1 MSFFDEGDEPTRVTR
16 PARPRRPAPAG
27 AATRPGGGGPG
38 GGGPGGVDPQT
49 VRIRQAVALG
59 IGALVII
66 FLILG
71 VNSCL
76 DSRKERA
83 LKDYNRDVTAVITD
97 SDEQVSTP
105 FFQLLG
111 RGGRDAGDLSVQVN
125 QYRLAAEE
133 DVKRAEGFDVP
144 GEMKGAHAALE
155 LVLNLRAGAL
165 EKIAEKLPTALARGA
180 NNQATADAVDQ
191 IAGQM
196 QAFLA
201 SDVIYSQRVSP
212 LIKQALDDANI
223 GGQTIK
229 TSKFLPAPVW
239 IGGEYV
245 RTRLGAEAGG
255 SQGPNAPVAPGL
267 HGHGLTS
274 VAVGNVTLQPSPAVN
289 RIPAG
294 SGLAFN
300 VKFAN
305 QGDNDESSVN
315 VVVRIRGAGQP
326 ITVRR
331 TVNRTTKKSPAEVS
345 IQLGQAPPIGQA
357 VTIEAEV
364 RPVRGERKTDN
375 NKQSYTAIFTR

>member
-27 AATRPGGGGPG
+27 ATARPGTG

-97 SDEQVSTP
+97 SDEQVSKP
-105 FFQLLG
+105 FFELLASPNKQ
-111 RGGRDAGDLSVQVN
+111 AGDLVVQVN

-133 DVKRAEGFDVP
+133 DVNRAKGFDVP
-144 GEMKGAHAALE
+144 DEMKPAHAALE
-155 LVLNLRAGAL
+155 LVLNLRAGSL
-165 EKIAEKLPTALARGA
+165 EKIADKLPTALARQGS
-180 NNQATADAVDQ
+180 NNQATADAVNQ

-201 SDVIYSQRVSP
+201 SDVVYSQRVSP
-212 LIKQALDDANI
+212 LIKQSLDDANI

-229 TSKFLPAPVW
+229 TSKFLPDIDW
-239 IGGEYV
+239 ISPDYV

-255 SQGPNAPVAPGL
+255 SQSPGGPVAPGL

-274 VAVGNVTLQPSPAVN
+274 VTVGGVTLQPSPAVN

-305 QGDNDESSVN
+305 QGDNDETNVS
-315 VVVRIRGAGQP
+315 VVVRIRGAGKT

-331 TVNRTTKKSPAEVS
+331 TVNQTTKKSPAEVS
-345 IQLGQAPPIGQA
+345 IPLGQAPPIGQA

-375 NKQSYTAIFTR
+375 NKQSYSAIFTR

>member
-1 MSFFDEGDEPTRVTR
+1 MRV
-16 PARPRRPAPAG
+16 
-27 AATRPGGGGPG
+27 
-38 GGGPGGVDPQT
+38 
-49 VRIRQAVALG
+49 RQAVALG
-59 IGALVII
+59 VGALIVI

-71 VNSCL
+71 INSCL

-83 LKDYNRDVTAVITD
+83 LKDYNRDVTAVVTD
-97 SDEQVSTP
+97 SDEQVSQP

-111 RGGRDAGDLSVQVN
+111 SGNRQAGDLEVQVN
-125 QYRLAAEE
+125 QYRLAAEQ
-133 DVKRAEGFDVP
+133 DVERADAFDVP
-144 GEMKGAHAALE
+144 DEMKPAQAALE

-165 EKIAEKLPTALARGA
+165 EKIAEKLPTALASGSS
-180 NNQATADAVDQ
+180 NQATADAVDQ

-201 SDVIYSQRVSP
+201 SDVIYSQRVLP

-229 TSKFLPAPVW
+229 SSKFLPDADW
-239 IGGEYV
+239 ISGDFV

-274 VAVGNVTLQPSPAVN
+274 VSVGGVTLQPSPAVN

-305 QGDNDESSVN
+305 QGDNDESDVN
-315 VVVRIRGAGQP
+315 VVVRIRGAGRP
-326 ITVRR
+326 ITVRK
-331 TVNRTTKKSPAEVS
+331 TVNRTTKKSPAEAS
-345 IQLGQAPPIGQA
+345 IALGQAPPIGQP
-357 VTIEAEV
+357 VTIEAEI
-364 RPVRGERKTDN
+364 RPVRGERKIDN
-375 NKQSYTAIFTR
+375 NKQSYSALFTR